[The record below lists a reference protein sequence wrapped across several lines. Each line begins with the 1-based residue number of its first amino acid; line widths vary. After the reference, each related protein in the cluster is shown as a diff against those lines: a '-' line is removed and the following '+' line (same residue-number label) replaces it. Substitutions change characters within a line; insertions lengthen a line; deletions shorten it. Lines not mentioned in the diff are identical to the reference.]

1 MREEEQRL
9 ACLEQIQKRN
19 LTVRETEAY
28 IAARLQ
34 EEQPRP
40 LRILRLSKDTRL
52 FLNGLKASLEQLR
65 EAGMETSLEEQRD
78 GGTLTLTVRIRTE

>member
-1 MREEEQRL
+1 M
-9 ACLEQIQKRN
+9 
-19 LTVRETEAY
+19 RETEAY